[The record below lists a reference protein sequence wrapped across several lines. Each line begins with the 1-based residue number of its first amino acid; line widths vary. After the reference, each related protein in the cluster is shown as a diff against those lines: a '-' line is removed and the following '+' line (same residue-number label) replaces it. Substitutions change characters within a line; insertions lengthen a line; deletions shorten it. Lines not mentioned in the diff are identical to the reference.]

1 MAFVPDGVYS
11 LLSIVYI
18 QNSNTYI
25 SKVQYIVTNM
35 RRLLG
40 ISCVTQVLEHGL
52 FIGVT
57 SALLVACKD
66 GVRQVGGPGGE
77 QPWW

>member
-1 MAFVPDGVYS
+1 
-11 LLSIVYI
+11 
-18 QNSNTYI
+18 
-25 SKVQYIVTNM
+25 M